1 MWVDAFPG
9 VAEPCCKPSLILAA
23 PFVSTRK
30 MKSGK
35 KRVISMKQS
44 EMQSRVVFENVSEE
58 TKWHTFSSVLYL
70 ATSDPP

>member
-1 MWVDAFPG
+1 MWVDAFPS

-35 KRVISMKQS
+35 KQVISMGQS

-58 TKWHTFSSVLYL
+58 TKWHAFSSVLYL
-70 ATSDPP
+70 ATSAPL